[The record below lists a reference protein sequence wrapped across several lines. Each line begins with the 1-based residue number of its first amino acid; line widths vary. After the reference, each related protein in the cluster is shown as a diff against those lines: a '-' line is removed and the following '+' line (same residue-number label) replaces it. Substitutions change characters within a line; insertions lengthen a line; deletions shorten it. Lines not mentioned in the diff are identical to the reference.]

1 MKLRFLALFALV
13 VTLFSCDREYYVDD
27 PQGTWQM
34 GDMMISMRSPMG
46 ETIEATSLKE
56 LASGVIQVVKKYF
69 PEEDFTE
76 TEKTIAEMEDTP
88 FTFTE
93 EQTFRFRFNKDETF
107 QTYIKN
113 DKGEWET
120 DGVLGEYSYAG
131 SKLTLYSL
139 NEDGSSTTVP
149 CTVVRLTN
157 KKLIMQ
163 MKVVNLLDLPGGSP
177 LEGSLSGGGEEEAD
191 DSSAMI
197 MSLLGFIDLTTELSF
212 DKIK

>member
-34 GDMMISMRSPMG
+34 GDVMISMRSPMG

-56 LASGVIQVVKKYF
+56 LASGVLQVVKKYM

-76 TEKTIAEMEDTP
+76 AETFVSEMEDTP

-93 EQTFRFRFNKDETF
+93 DQTFRFRFNKDDTF
-107 QTYIKN
+107 QTFTKN
-113 DKGEWET
+113 GKGEWET

-131 SKLTLYSL
+131 SKLTLYGY
-139 NEDGSSTTVP
+139 NEDGGSTTVP

-177 LEGSLSGGGEEEAD
+177 LESGLQSDGEGD

-197 MSLLGFIDLTTELSF
+197 MSMLGFIDLTTELSF

>member
-34 GDMMISMRSPMG
+34 GDVMISMRSPMG

-56 LASGVIQVVKKYF
+56 LASGVLQVVKKYM

-76 TEKTIAEMEDTP
+76 AETFVSEMGDTP

-93 EQTFRFRFNKDETF
+93 DQTFRFRFNKDDTF
-107 QTYIKN
+107 QTFIKN

-131 SKLTLYSL
+131 SKLTLYSD
-139 NEDGSSTTVP
+139 NEDGGSTTVP

-177 LEGSLSGGGEEEAD
+177 LESGLQSDGEGD

-197 MSLLGFIDLTTELSF
+197 MSMLGFIDLTTELSF